1 MNVQILIQNEGAIV
15 EPAVVE
21 GIQWTTERK
30 GTPGKLTFTALNDG
44 NLDIEEGN
52 AVKMMVDG
60 QNVFYGYLFTKT
72 RDKNHQVQVT
82 CYDQLRYLKNKDTY
96 SYVNKTASQLLM
108 MICDDFNLKY
118 ENIEDT
124 VYVIPQRSESNKTLF
139 DIVQNALDTT
149 LLNTKMLY
157 VLYDDFGRITLRDI
171 ATMKINLMID
181 ASSGQNYDYKS
192 SIDSQTYDQ
201 IKLTYEN
208 EKTGKRD
215 IYIAKDSGNI
225 NKWGVLQFYDQLQ
238 EGESGAAKAEQL
250 LQYYNRKTRNLTVR
264 DAWGDV
270 RIRAGTSPLI
280 QLEFD
285 DVTVCNYMVCE
296 KVVHNFKNNE
306 HTMDL
311 TLSGGEFIA

>member
-225 NKWGVLQFYDQLQ
+225 NK
-238 EGESGAAKAEQL
+238 
-250 LQYYNRKTRNLTVR
+250 
-264 DAWGDV
+264 
-270 RIRAGTSPLI
+270 
-280 QLEFD
+280 
-285 DVTVCNYMVCE
+285 
-296 KVVHNFKNNE
+296 
-306 HTMDL
+306 
-311 TLSGGEFIA
+311 